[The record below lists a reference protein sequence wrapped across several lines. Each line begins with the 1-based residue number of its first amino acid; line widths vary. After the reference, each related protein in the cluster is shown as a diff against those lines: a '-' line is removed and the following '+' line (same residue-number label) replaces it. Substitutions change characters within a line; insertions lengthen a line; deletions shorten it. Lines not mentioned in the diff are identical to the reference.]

1 VSDVTC
7 KEFIL
12 DFLSDYLESVL
23 SPEAVAGLE
32 AHLARCPAC
41 VAYLNTYRHTRAL
54 TREAMHL
61 TMPEDMKA
69 ILRSFCHDAPGE
81 ADPVMGARVG

>member
-1 VSDVTC
+1 VEESSAVSHVTC

-12 DFLSDYLESVL
+12 DFLSDYLENVL
-23 SPEAVAGLE
+23 SPEAVADLE

-41 VAYLNTYRHTRAL
+41 VAYLNTYRRTRAL
-54 TREAMHL
+54 ANETMHV

-69 ILRSFCHDAPGE
+69 ILRKFVP
-81 ADPVMGARVG
+81 ARLEKRTP